1 MIMNKIDVNVKTGE
15 FWGVNHQD
23 RSFMD
28 MLLEERKLLLDQ
40 ERFNSTS
47 ERHRYADSHI
57 ARFRDYLQGVQDS
70 NPILEIV
77 LSCLHK
83 LPVRGGPFH
92 WEWFAVNDEGV
103 MNFGFDMN
111 ERTNPHYLACMEVA
125 HRIHRT
131 GGNHPWSDRLTET
144 VEVYFRGHGCGEAL
158 RCKLWDFSRRT
169 RDFLYYLKPLLE
181 DMSKEDDLRLVVE
194 YVSHQRNAQAS
205 WKNLPHDRFDL
216 LNVRLVCGDLVLHTE
231 YLNSSGLAH
240 LCRQMSHSVINI
252 MNRKIANK
260 ARKAM
265 FVCSPEETMFH
276 IENDQKLSCMME
288 GDSPTEEELMMIS
301 IAGYED
307 EFWLDNLKSFDR
319 LHIKPFNLDEA
330 IKWYQQTRVVFKL

>member
-23 RSFMD
+23 RSFID
-28 MLLEERKLLLDQ
+28 MLLEERNLFLAQ
-40 ERFNSTS
+40 ARFNSTFDTS
-47 ERHRYADSHI
+47 RYVD
-57 ARFRDYLQGVQDS
+57 
-70 NPILEIV
+70 NPISRFIEYLSGMRDDNPLLEIT
-77 LSCLHK
+77 LSCLK
-83 LPVRGGPFH
+83 KIPVRGGPFH
-92 WEWFAVNDEGV
+92 WEWFAGNDGNV
-103 MNFGFDMN
+103 MDYNSDMN
-111 ERTNPHYLACMEVA
+111 QKTTSHYLSSMEVE

-144 VEVYFRGHGCGEAL
+144 VELYFRGHEYGEAF
-158 RCKLWDFSRRT
+158 RCRFWDFLPRT

-181 DMSKEDDLRLVVE
+181 GMSNGEDLRLIVE
-194 YVSHQRNAQAS
+194 YQSPQRNKGSWLAS
-205 WKNLPHDRFDL
+205 SDHRFDL
-216 LNVRLVCGDLVLHTE
+216 LHVRLVCGDLVLHTD
-231 YLNSSGLAH
+231 YLNSSGLNS
-240 LCRQMSHSVINI
+240 LCSQLNHSVINI

-265 FVCSPEETMFH
+265 FVCSQKETMFH
-276 IENDQKLSCMME
+276 LEYDPKLQSMVE

-307 EFWLDNLKSFDR
+307 EFWLDNIKSFDR